1 MFDRF
6 NKANRNRANKEKRS
20 ALEEQVELALTGQG
34 LSPSYESEKFA
45 YVLHRKYRPDFKIES
60 DHGPIHIEVKGW
72 WPSKERSKL
81 LAVFINNPTIRLF
94 VALQRPQQKIS
105 KQSKTTYAMWCD
117 KHFIPWCPIPI
128 QPEYMNKWLN
138 GERPTFRAPETIA
151 RAATER
157 RSTRTVQSGVTSVSG
172 DRTQMELLG
181 RLEG

>member
-1 MFDRF
+1 MLDRF

-34 LSPSYESEKFA
+34 LSPSYESERFA

-72 WPSKERSKL
+72 WPSNERSKL

-105 KQSKTTYAMWCD
+105 KQSKTSYAMWCD
-117 KHFIPWCPIPI
+117 RHFIPWSPIPI
-128 QPEYMNKWLN
+128 SPDYMNKWLN
-138 GERPTFRAPETIA
+138 GERPTFHAPETIA
-151 RAATER
+151 KAATAQ
-157 RSTRTVQSGVTSVSG
+157 RSTRIIRSTASSVSK
-172 DRTQMELLG
+172 DQTQTELLG
-181 RLEG
+181 RLQG

>member
-1 MFDRF
+1 MLDRF

-72 WPSKERSKL
+72 WPSNERSKL

-117 KHFIPWCPIPI
+117 KHFIPWSPIPI
-128 QPEYMNKWLN
+128 SPEYMQKWLN

-151 RAATER
+151 SRATER
-157 RSTRTVQSGVTSVSG
+157 RSTRTVHSGVSSVTA